1 MHSFRF
7 DCTGADS
14 LLLAR
19 ILVFLKA
26 LFAMELFK
34 TRPEQL
40 SQDLMQQ
47 SYDRYVQTYEGGK
60 YGDRNQIALRKL
72 ARQDMVEKCQ
82 KIIHFLESVAND
94 SDLTMLQNAGI
105 KLRKP
110 TRKKT
115 AGTPKVILATAGGT
129 NDGN

>member
-1 MHSFRF
+1 MHIFLF
-7 DCTGADS
+7 DYSGKDS

-34 TRPEQL
+34 TRPDQL
-40 SQDLMQQ
+40 SQDLIQQ
-47 SYDRYVQTYEGGK
+47 SYDRYVQAYEGGK

-72 ARQDMVEKCQ
+72 ARQDLVEKCQ
-82 KIIHFLESVAND
+82 KIIHFLESVANE
-94 SDLTMLQNAGI
+94 SDLTLLQNAGI

-110 TRKKT
+110 TRKK
-115 AGTPKVILATAGGT
+115 AASAPKVVLAVAGGV